1 MTTETKRFA
10 ALKKALGAD
19 RYLPEGFWRADQP
32 KCPHCGEVCD
42 VSENDWWKL
51 YEEGEHEVSCPHFDE
66 DFTVSTSVS
75 YSFSTDEQ
83 EDEDSSAPKEA
94 P

>member
-1 MTTETKRFA
+1 MTTEPYA
-10 ALKKALGAD
+10 ALKRAKEDEPHMPDGYWGAD
-19 RYLPEGFWRADQP
+19 IP

-42 VSENDWWKL
+42 VSDNEWWRL
-51 YEEGEHEVSCPHFDE
+51 YEEGEHEVTCPHCDG

-83 EDEDSSAPKEA
+83 PDA
-94 P
+94 

>member
-1 MTTETKRFA
+1 MSTEPYA
-10 ALKKALGAD
+10 ALKRAKEVDRHMPDGYWGAD
-19 RYLPEGFWRADQP
+19 SP

-42 VSENDWWKL
+42 VSDNEWWKL
-51 YEEGEHEVSCPHFDE
+51 YEEGEHEVTCPHCDG

-83 EDEDSSAPKEA
+83 PDA
-94 P
+94 